1 MHNIHS
7 DVLDR
12 PVPVGAAAKALNV
25 LPGLLASTG
34 LAVFATAF
42 HLLPGLSLI
51 SPMIVAVVAGM
62 ALNAFGFVTPN
73 MRGGVAFAT
82 RPVLRLAIVLLAFQL
97 TLTQIR
103 DVGLAGTAIVAL
115 SLITTFVL
123 TQAVGRAMGIDRKL
137 VQLIAAGTS
146 ICGASAIVAI
156 NSVTRADDEDV
167 AYALACVTLCGTI
180 AMFAFPLFIHIA
192 DLDSYHYGLWTGA
205 AIHEV
210 GQVVA
215 AAFQGGQVAGEFGT
229 IAKLTRVLML
239 VPLIFVLA
247 MASRRSVTEPAIA
260 SRPGPPVPVF
270 IVLFLVIVCMNSVI
284 TVPTEMR
291 SIIAAVATLFL
302 TIALGAVGLATNVR
316 KLRERGL
323 KPLTLGTGASVFIAL
338 LSLVLL
344 KLMA

>member
-1 MHNIHS
+1 MRDI
-7 DVLDR
+7 
-12 PVPVGAAAKALNV
+12 
-25 LPGLLASTG
+25 LPGLLASFG
-34 LAVFATAF
+34 LALLATAF

-51 SPMIVAVVAGM
+51 SPMIAAVVTGM
-62 ALNAFGFVTPN
+62 ALNAFGFVSPN
-73 MRGGVAFAT
+73 MRGGLAFAT

-103 DVGLAGTAIVAL
+103 DVGLMGTAVVEL
-115 SLITTFVL
+115 SLISTFVL
-123 TQAVGRAMGIDRKL
+123 TQAVGRALGIECKL

-156 NSVTRADDEDV
+156 NSVTQADDEDV
-167 AYALACVTLCGTI
+167 AYALACVTFCGTI
-180 AMFAFPLFIHIA
+180 AMFAFPLVIHIA

-229 IAKLTRVLML
+229 IAKLTRVVML
-239 VPLIFVLA
+239 APLIFMLA
-247 MASRRSVTEPAIA
+247 MASRRNGTQPSIR
-260 SRPGPPVPVF
+260 SRQGPPVPIF
-270 IVLFLVIVCMNSVI
+270 IMLFLVMVCVNSVI
-284 TVPTEMR
+284 TVPTEVR
-291 SIIAAVATLFL
+291 SIIAAIATLLL
-302 TIALGAVGLATNVR
+302 TVALGAIGLATNVL

-323 KPLTLGTGASVFIAL
+323 KPLMLGGAASLFIAL

-344 KLMA
+344 KLMT